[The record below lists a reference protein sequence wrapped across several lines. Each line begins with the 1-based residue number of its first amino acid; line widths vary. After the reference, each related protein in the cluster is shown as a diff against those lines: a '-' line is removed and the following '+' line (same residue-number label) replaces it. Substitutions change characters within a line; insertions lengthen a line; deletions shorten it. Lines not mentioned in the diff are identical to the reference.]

1 MDKIEIKM
9 LESIKGRDDD
19 EIQTKSFR
27 KGETYFVGA
36 ELHHVFVKQLKVAKA
51 VTASK
56 AQTVPENKTVQVP
69 ENKTV
74 GTGECQDNVTVP
86 AVKKTV
92 RKKATKRAK
101 K

>member
-9 LESIKGRDDD
+9 LESMKGRDDD
-19 EIQTKSFR
+19 EIQTKLFK
-27 KGETYFVGA
+27 KGETYFVGESLA
-36 ELHHVFVKQLKVAKA
+36 HVFIKQMKVAKE
-51 VTASK
+51 VITP
-56 AQTVPENKTVQVP
+56 VEENKTVQVP

-74 GTGECQDNVTVP
+74 GTSECQDNVTVPAKKP

-92 RKKATKRAK
+92 RKKATKRTK